1 METKKMSET
10 KGNHRDQI
18 DRYVNEEMNEGERLE
33 FEQRMREHAELAQAV
48 HMHRDVLQGI
58 EIYFLKQLKEQLM
71 LSDQPKKSSLPLW
84 AIILIGLVTAGG
96 LITLMFY
103 LNVF

>member
-1 METKKMSET
+1 MSDT

-18 DRYVNEEMNEGERLE
+18 DRYVNEEMKESERLE

-58 EIYFLKQLKEQLM
+58 EFYFLKQLKEQLI

-84 AIILIGLVTAGG
+84 AIILISALAVGGLVA
-96 LITLMFY
+96 LVIY
-103 LNVF
+103 LNIL

>member
-1 METKKMSET
+1 MSDT

-18 DRYVNEEMNEGERLE
+18 DRYVNEEMNENERLE

-58 EIYFLKQLKEQLM
+58 EFYFLKQLKEQLI
-71 LSDQPKKSSLPLW
+71 LSDQPKKAGLPLW
-84 AIILIGLVTAGG
+84 AIILISALAVGGLVA
-96 LITLMFY
+96 LAIY
-103 LNVF
+103 LNIL